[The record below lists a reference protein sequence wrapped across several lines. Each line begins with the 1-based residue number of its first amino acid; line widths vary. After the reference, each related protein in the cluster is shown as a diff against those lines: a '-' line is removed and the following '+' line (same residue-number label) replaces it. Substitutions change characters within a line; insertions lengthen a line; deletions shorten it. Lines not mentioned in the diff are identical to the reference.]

1 MAYSIVVGYDGS
13 EQSSKALDAAIAWAK
28 TVPDSEIIV
37 ACAQGR
43 SGPAVGFSG
52 YRGPGLGVTAVLTEM
67 WDELEKKIE
76 GELAEAVARVKSAGV
91 RVATACTPDRPDVTI
106 INVARDTSARLI
118 VVGAKGAGAREGQ
131 RTVLGS
137 TTTKVLHEAGGIPVL
152 VV

>member
-13 EQSSKALDAAIAWAK
+13 EQSSKALDAAIDWAK
-28 TVPDSEIIV
+28 TVPDGEIIV

-43 SGPAVGFSG
+43 SGPAVGF
-52 YRGPGLGVTAVLTEM
+52 RGPGFGVEEM

-76 GELAEAVARVKSAGV
+76 GELEEAVTRVKSAGV